1 MRRGGQG
8 GDHAALTVAQQED
21 VLFVHIA
28 PLAKHGNF
36 RFQILPL
43 RKNGHVQR
51 TVIALT
57 AGAAA
62 AKVKADGEIALTG
75 QRLCVSLSA
84 AIGVSVAVGENHG
97 RIDARAAFGNVEHR
111 VESAVLRV
119 QFQRFCVV

>member
-1 MRRGGQG
+1 MPRRSRRRLRP
-8 GDHAALTVAQQED
+8 LTVAQQED
-21 VLFVHIA
+21 VLFVHVA
-28 PLAKHGNF
+28 LHAKHDDF
-36 RFQILPL
+36 RFQILLL
-43 RKNGHVQR
+43 RENGHLQGTAV
-51 TVIALT
+51 ALI

-62 AKVKADGEIALTG
+62 AKVKANGEIALAG

-111 VESAVLRV
+111 VKSAVFRV